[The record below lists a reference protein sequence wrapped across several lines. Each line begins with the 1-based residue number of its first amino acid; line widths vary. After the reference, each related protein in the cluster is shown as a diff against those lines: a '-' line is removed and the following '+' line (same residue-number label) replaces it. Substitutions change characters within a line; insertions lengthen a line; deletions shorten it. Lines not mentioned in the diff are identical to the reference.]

1 MRFGVC
7 CSPEQITTVA
17 AAGFDFCELPARAVS
32 PFEDDVAAA
41 PALHAI
47 AAAPIRPESFNV
59 LVPADIPL
67 CGPRADHATLRSYLQ
82 RAFGRMASLG
92 ATIAVL
98 GSGAARRIPDDWPR
112 GTALDQLADALSLAG
127 DEAARAGIAL
137 ALEHLNRQECNVFNT
152 VGECAAFVRERGL
165 SDVRLLADLYHVE
178 VEHEPLAAVADA
190 MPLVVHVHV
199 AGGGRRSPDTPGYDY
214 AGFMQVLRAAGYDAR
229 ISAECGWENLAEQ
242 TPVALQFMREQWVK
256 S

>member
-7 CSPEQITTVA
+7 CSPEQIMTVA
-17 AAGFDFCELPARAVS
+17 EAGFDFCELPARAVL
-32 PFEDDVAAA
+32 PFEDDATAA
-41 PALHAI
+41 PALRAI
-47 AAAPIRPESFNV
+47 AAQPIRPESFNV

-67 CGPRADHATLRSYLQ
+67 CGPRADHAILRSYLQ

-112 GTALDQLADALSLAG
+112 DTALDQLADALTLAG
-127 DEAARAGIAL
+127 EEAAHTGITL

-165 SDVRLLADLYHVE
+165 GDVRLLADLFHVE
-178 VEHEPLAAVADA
+178 IEHEPLSAVAAA
-190 MPLVVHVHV
+190 MPMVVHVHV
-199 AGGGRRSPDTPGYDY
+199 AGGGRRSPDTPGYNY
-214 AGFMQVLRAAGYDAR
+214 AGFMQVLRDAGYDAR
-229 ISAECGWENLAEQ
+229 ISAENSWDNLETQA
-242 TPVALQFMREQWVK
+242 PVALKFMREQWMK